1 MSNDGSVRY
10 VSEDEKCVFF
20 LPLALPLPTK
30 IYAKKKTEKPRG
42 EKAKRRNFLFF
53 NYYLCSRDAAGSLG
67 AGVKGKNAGPH
78 RTQK

>member
-30 IYAKKKTEKPRG
+30 IYAKKKTRSRG
-42 EKAKRRNFLFF
+42 VRKRKEEISFF
-53 NYYLCSRDAAGSLG
+53 SIIIYVPEMLPDRWVLE
-67 AGVKGKNAGPH
+67 
-78 RTQK
+78 